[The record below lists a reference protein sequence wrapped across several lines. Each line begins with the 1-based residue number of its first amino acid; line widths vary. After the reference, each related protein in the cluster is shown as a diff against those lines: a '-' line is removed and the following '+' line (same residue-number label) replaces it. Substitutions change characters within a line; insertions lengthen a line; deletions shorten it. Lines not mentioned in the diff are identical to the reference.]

1 MVSKVFAAIMLI
13 FNSIMGFLIFLSGE
27 QIITTLAS
35 NSGPSSQPI
44 VSWFNLW
51 NVMIVPYNYLYPN
64 GTPIPISILAR
75 DYFPTYGVIFM
86 LIVNVLFAL
95 FLLRKTKEESTNLG

>member
-1 MVSKVFAAIMLI
+1 VISKAFAAIMLT
-13 FNSIMGFLIFLSGE
+13 FNTIMGFLIFLAGE
-27 QIITTLAS
+27 QVITTLVS

-51 NVMIVPYNYLYPN
+51 NVMIVPYNYLYPS
-64 GTPIPISILAR
+64 GTPIPISIIAR
-75 DYFPTYGVIFM
+75 VYFPTYGVIFM

-95 FLLRKTKEESTNLG
+95 FILRKTKEKSP